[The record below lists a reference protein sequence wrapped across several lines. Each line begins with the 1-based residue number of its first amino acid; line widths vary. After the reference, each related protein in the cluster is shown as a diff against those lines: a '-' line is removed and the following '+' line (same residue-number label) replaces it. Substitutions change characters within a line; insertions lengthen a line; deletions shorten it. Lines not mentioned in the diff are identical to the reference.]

1 MNTNICNANKDSN
14 GSNNRND
21 VNASTTSDASNASND
36 SNANNDSNVNMER
49 LTAGDYD
56 EALALLNLAFH
67 GSDSTKPSFEVSLP
81 KMWKRDDEHMGKH
94 IAYRV
99 DGQLKTIVGIYPLK
113 TKIGAHE
120 FTFCTVGNVA
130 THPDSRGKGYM
141 HELMTAAISELARMN
156 ADAARLG
163 GLRQRYERY
172 GFEPAGTKYTYT
184 LTKRN
189 IMSIQDAGLT
199 AGKIKFVPIGLGDT
213 GYLAK
218 ARELFARQV
227 IAVERASPEEFY
239 LSTKAWQM
247 NPWAALDENGEMMG
261 YLVASDNKASL
272 AEQLSYSYGSDGR
285 LIDMIFAWVMQN
297 DLDSLKLELAPW
309 DRQSCRALGRLCE
322 NMSVS
327 VASSF
332 LVRSWAEITN
342 ALIELKAQQDKMPE
356 GCLVLGIEGYGNI
369 MMKVQDGAGSCCRT
383 DQKAVLT
390 LTPLDATRLLFGHMP
405 PWTVEDLSHTATLPS
420 APAAMLLNSWLPLP
434 LSWNGQDRV

>member
-1 MNTNICNANKDSN
+1 MERNLKQMGTNINNASKDSN
-14 GSNNRND
+14 VNNARNAS
-21 VNASTTSDASNASND
+21 NASTT
-36 SNANNDSNVNMER
+36 SNVNMER
-49 LTAGDYD
+49 LTAEDYD

-67 GSDSTKPSFEVSLP
+67 GDNSTKPSFEVSLP

-99 DGQLKTIVGIYPLK
+99 AGQLKTIVGIYPLK
-113 TKIGAHE
+113 TKIGKHE

-141 HELMTAAISELARMN
+141 HELMTAAISELACMN

-172 GFEPAGTKYTYT
+172 GFEPAGTKYTFT
-184 LTKRN
+184 LTKKN
-189 IMSIQDAGLT
+189 IMSIRDTGLT
-199 AGKIKFVPIGLGDT
+199 TSKIKFVPIGLGDT

-218 ARELFARQV
+218 ARELFSRQA
-227 IAVERASPEEFY
+227 IAVERTNPEEFY

-247 NPWAALDENGEMMG
+247 NPWAALDEKGEMMG
-261 YLVASDNKASL
+261 YLVASENKSSL
-272 AEQLSYSYGSDGR
+272 AEQLVYSCSGDSR
-285 LIDMIFAWVMQN
+285 FIDMISAWVMQN

-309 DRQSCRALGRLCE
+309 DRQNCRALGLLCE
-322 NMSVS
+322 SVSIS

-332 LVRSWAEITN
+332 LIRSWAEITN
-342 ALIELKAQQDKMPE
+342 ALIDLKTQQDRMPE
-356 GCLVLGIEGYGNI
+356 GSLVLGIEGYGNI

-383 DQKAVLT
+383 DQKAALT
-390 LTPLDATRLLFGHMP
+390 LHPLDAIRLLFGHMP
-405 PWTVEDLSHTATLPS
+405 PWTVADLSQTASLPS
-420 APAAMLLNSWLPLP
+420 APTAMLLNSWLPLP